1 VGRPSTASDRLLGA
15 ARALMRERSYG
26 TVGVAE
32 ICARADVRKGSFY
45 HFFPSK
51 QALTLAA
58 IDTHWADQRATWL
71 AVLTGSEPPLR
82 RLRRLFEHTA
92 AEQWQAKDAAGAVP
106 GCVLANLAVEL
117 SNQDQVVRQRLQEVF
132 AEQIA
137 LVEGLL
143 YEAAEAGAVPAGG
156 TGTAVARAV
165 VAQMQGMVLFAK
177 LGNDPDVLADLW
189 THTLLLVRAEPAGQ
203 RDPDSQRHPDG
214 RVDEGQQVEWNRPPT
229 GSVAASSL

>member
-1 VGRPSTASDRLLGA
+1 MGRPSTAGDRLLA
-15 ARALMRERSYG
+15 AACALMRERSYA
-26 TVGVAE
+26 TVGVAD

-58 IDTHWADQRATWL
+58 IDIHWAEQRATWL
-71 AVLTGSEPPLR
+71 TILTADEPPLR
-82 RLRRLFEHTA
+82 RLRRLFDHTA
-92 AEQWQAKDAAGAVP
+92 EAHRQARDAAGAVP
-106 GCVLANLAVEL
+106 GSVLANLALEL
-117 SNQDQVVRQRLQEVF
+117 SNQDQLVQRRLQEVF

-143 YEAAEAGAVPAGG
+143 HEAAEAGEVPGESAG
-156 TGTAVARAV
+156 TRIARAV
-165 VAQMQGMVLFAK
+165 VAQMEGMVLFAK

-189 THTLLLVRAEPAGQ
+189 THTLLLVRAEP
-203 RDPDSQRHPDG
+203 D
-214 RVDEGQQVEWNRPPT
+214 GQQVEWNSPPT